1 MKGFIYLLEIAV
13 AAILIVVVLGI
24 FFAVKV
30 KLNWE
35 RSDLIA
41 AGNNMLNSL
50 KQDGK
55 IIDILNGDVSS
66 IDNVSS
72 VNINYGLK
80 ILGSPKSKIVVGCV
94 SNKDYIKSL
103 LTDTYVNGHWINFTV
118 EDCFDINAGI
128 PDYYDAVVFVNYTG
142 YSTSSVKSNITE
154 YLKKGG
160 VVIGINATITSEQN
174 FNDIFNLTWPGA
186 QPSTPLNFTFY
197 DPSRD
202 DITKYFLGFGFDIN
216 TPNSV
221 DSKKWGYW
229 YIWEDSRKVN
239 ITANAVDIENK
250 TADEVGL
257 KNIPEGGTFNLKMP
271 PPDSIW
277 HTFKVKK
284 IFWDNKV
291 IIQPLNKSFVF
302 RDFSEKNVR
311 GNNIV
316 SNSLN
321 TYAALTTNNSAI
333 WISDFPLS
341 DEYRTLVKAAIA
353 SRKDEWYAKQPYP
366 TKETTEV
373 SSFVSLCCD
382 MPETPE
388 LTFILWYKV

>member
-24 FFAVKV
+24 FFAVQV

-50 KQDGK
+50 KQGGK
-55 IIDILNGDVSS
+55 IIDILNGDVTP
-66 IDNVSS
+66 IEHVSS

-80 ILGSPKSKIVVGCV
+80 ILGSPKSKIEVGCI
-94 SNKDYIKSL
+94 DYSSCSYVNDL
-103 LTDTYVNGHWINFTV
+103 LTDNIYVNGRWINFTV
-118 EDCFDINAGI
+118 EQFDITAGI

-142 YSTSSVKSNITE
+142 YSNPSVKSNITE

-160 VVIGINATITSEQN
+160 VVIGINATISNTN
-174 FNDIFNLTWPGA
+174 ADFNGIFNLTVGSGSS
-186 QPSTPLNFTFY
+186 STVNFTFY

-202 DITKYFLGFGFDIN
+202 EIAKYFLGLGFGTVNNIW
-216 TPNSV
+216 T
-221 DSKKWGYW
+221 
-229 YIWEDSRKVN
+229 IWEDGWSITYGSNYVN
-239 ITANAVDIENK
+239 ITKVSD
-250 TADEVGL
+250 TT
-257 KNIPEGGTFNLKMP
+257 KNRTFLSEGSNFNLTGP
-271 PPDSIW
+271 NSANYS
-277 HTFKVKK
+277 FKVRK
-284 IFWDNKV
+284 IWPNTRVDF
-291 IIQPLNKSFVF
+291 QPLNKSFVF
-302 RDFSEKNVR
+302 KDFSESSTPVK

-316 SNSLN
+316 GYGSS
-321 TYAALTTNNSAI
+321 YAALTTNNSAI
-333 WISDFPLS
+333 WISDFPRS